1 MKRGLVLVAL
11 GIAALMFHGAATSV
25 VPARFVPDVGLLLV
39 FAVALA
45 VRSPVEGV
53 ALAGVFGFGTDLLSG
68 GLLGQ
73 HVLLRMAAYGA
84 ARVGG
89 ARLNLRGALPRAVFV
104 FFLTL
109 GHALGLWGLSAFFVP
124 DASRGLVDPLTVLT
138 QALVNAALAP
148 LATELI
154 SLLATRL
161 SEDEA
166 GRPMRLEP
174 RSFVR

>member
-1 MKRGLVLVAL
+1 LKRGLVLFVL
-11 GIAALMFHGAATSV
+11 GIVALMFQGAVASV

-39 FAVALA
+39 FGVALA
-45 VRSPVEGV
+45 VRNPV
-53 ALAGVFGFGTDLLSG
+53 AGVGLAAGIGYATDLLSG

-109 GHALGLWGLSAFFVP
+109 GQALCLWLLVAFFVP
-124 DASRGLVDPLTVLT
+124 DASGGLVGPSAVLS
-138 QALVNAALAP
+138 QALINAVLAP
-148 LATELI
+148 FTTELV
-154 SLLATRL
+154 SLLSGWL
-161 SEDEA
+161 SEDET

-174 RSFVR
+174 RSFAR

>member
-1 MKRGLVLVAL
+1 MKRGLALFAL
-11 GIAALMFHGAATSV
+11 GILALMFQGAAASV

-39 FAVALA
+39 FGVALA
-45 VRSPVEGV
+45 VRSP
-53 ALAGVFGFGTDLLSG
+53 LAGVAMAGGIGYATDLLSG

-124 DASRGLVDPLTVLT
+124 DASRGLVDPITVLT
-138 QALVNAALAP
+138 QALVNAAVAP
-148 LATELI
+148 LTTELI

>member
-11 GIAALMFHGAATSV
+11 GIAALMVQGAVASV
-25 VPARFVPDVGLLLV
+25 MPARFVPDLGLLLV
-39 FAVALA
+39 FGVALA

-53 ALAGVFGFGTDLLSG
+53 ALAGVVGYGTDLLSG

-89 ARLNLRGALPRAVFV
+89 ARLNLRGALPRAIFV

-109 GHALGLWGLSAFFVP
+109 GHALGLWLLSVFFAP
-124 DASRGLVDPLTVLT
+124 EAARGLMGPGTVLS
-138 QALVNAALAP
+138 QALVNAVLAP
-148 LATELI
+148 ACTELVA
-154 SLLATRL
+154 SLAARL
-161 SEDEA
+161 SEDEP

>member
-1 MKRGLVLVAL
+1 LKRGLVLVAL

-109 GHALGLWGLSAFFVP
+109 GHAVGLWLLSLFFAP
-124 DASRGLVDPLTVLT
+124 DAARGLMGPGTILS

-148 LATELI
+148 FSTELV
-154 SLLATRL
+154 SHVASWL
-161 SEDEA
+161 SEDEP

-174 RSFVR
+174 RSFTR